1 MGRKVLFLIL
11 YVGKRGILEIW
22 PLRGPRI
29 VAFSTAQNARLLY
42 NTHSMLVQGT
52 RRSSHTN
59 TPSVTL
65 VNPDGQIKYFTV
77 PFHFAL
83 NSESS
88 NRARDVHI
96 IKKLRQIIK
105 EMDNDSPQLKSE
117 IIGILKELQTTE
129 IKIHCIEMMVASK
142 NITPNVLLICIAVLY
157 TSQNMEEPIDQEIS
171 KLNLI
176 CKNVF
181 TLIIFYMFTNGI
193 EISFDEEIY
202 MKSDLFAVENAENIS
217 NDESNEEIENNTNSE
232 IETSFISESELFNL
246 QHLLNL
252 AIATEMKRSHQTKV
266 TFKDEKKTACS
277 EFLLPFDLKSTS
289 DTIIMKENVSNESS
303 LSVSQQI
310 FDSYILTDLDWS
322 NTKSKYIN
330 VKTLSPLVLRKLLLM
345 YWMNLPLREITHQRM
360 QKFGNILYKICDDV
374 GFENVYSGYSETSP
388 WWQSIRDYLVESN
401 CPFRSMVSA
410 QLCRGVAYKIEKQV
424 ENKHNELDDL
434 WERVSKDNA
443 QWGLLIGKLDD
454 ISMLSILLSEKPE
467 ICNALPNL
475 PIELPEINLK
485 FVYTKGKGSI
495 SELTAMWLCIAGIN
509 PSEIINNHQDD
520 CENTE
525 NNDKKTSNLL
535 SIQFECKKEDKMKFI
550 NMSIIDKLTLLR
562 RQFPLSLNGD
572 NLVTNMCWE
581 YSLFWSKNIED
592 LKYLDAA
599 LTCIECI
606 DSITLRCGIATI
618 IWTTHLVPVF
628 ESACKLI
635 SKVGKL
641 PREKLSRQNVGLSD
655 VQLLKFLEF
664 VTKFLDLLLCSS
676 LSAKE
681 NEDTVIRFEDIWEGN
696 SLALIEL
703 AVANSNI
710 NIDIL
715 QIHYQLSAA
724 LYYQCFLGSNFWK
737 HLSHLFDIESQKCMF
752 GPLIKCPDNEFHH
765 QFMESRVMLQRTNFI
780 SRLVQKSVELAKNRD
795 EWIEHLQDLAKM
807 WRVNDDHVR
816 CEHVSIVI
824 CSTHL

>member
-1 MGRKVLFLIL
+1 M
-11 YVGKRGILEIW
+11 YVAKRGILEIW

-42 NTHSMLVQGT
+42 YTHSILVQGT
-52 RRSSHTN
+52 RRSSNINLPT
-59 TPSVTL
+59 VTL
-65 VNPDGQIKYFTV
+65 LSPDGQIKYFTV

-105 EMDNDSPQLKSE
+105 EMDNVSPQTNTE
-117 IIGILKELQTTE
+117 IINILKELQTTE

-142 NITPNVLLICIAVLY
+142 NIIPDILLISIAILY
-157 TSQNMEEPIDQEIS
+157 TAQNAEEPVDQEIS

-176 CKNVF
+176 CKNLF
-181 TLIIFYMFTNGI
+181 TLLLFYTFTNSI
-193 EISFDEEIY
+193 EVSFDDDIY
-202 MKSDLFAVENAENIS
+202 IKSEFFAIESTEDVS
-217 NDESNEEIENNTNSE
+217 NDESNEETENTCNDN
-232 IETSFISESELFNL
+232 IETPFISESELFNL

-252 AIATEMKRSHQTKV
+252 AISTEMKRSHQTKV

-277 EFLLPFDLKSTS
+277 EFLLSFDLKSAS
-289 DTIIMKENVSNESS
+289 DTIVMKENVTNES
-303 LSVSQQI
+303 LLAVSQQI
-310 FDSYILTDLDWS
+310 FDPYILNNLDWS
-322 NTKSKYIN
+322 DVKSKYIN
-330 VKTLSPLVLRKLLLM
+330 AKTVSPLVLRKLLLM

-360 QKFGNILYKICDDV
+360 EKFGKILYTICERV
-374 GFENVYSGYSETSP
+374 GFENVYTGYSETSS
-388 WWQSIRDYLVESN
+388 WWQSIRDYLIESN

-410 QLCRGVAYKIEKQV
+410 QLCRAVACKLEKQV
-424 ENKHNELDDL
+424 ENKHGELDDL
-434 WERVSKDNA
+434 WENVSKDNA

-454 ISMLSILLSEKPE
+454 IAMLSILLSEKPE
-467 ICNALPNL
+467 ICDGLPNL

-509 PSEIINNHQDD
+509 PAKIIDNQTDN
-520 CENTE
+520 ENTE
-525 NNDKKTSNLL
+525 NIDKKTSNLL
-535 SIQFECKKEDKMKFI
+535 SIPFKCEKKDV
-550 NMSIIDKLTLLR
+550 NMSIVDKLNLLR
-562 RQFPLSLNGD
+562 RQFPLSLNGN

-599 LTCIECI
+599 LACIECI
-606 DSITLRCGIATI
+606 DNITLRCGISTI
-618 IWTTHLVPVF
+618 IWTTHLVPIF

-635 SKVGKL
+635 GKVGKL

-681 NEDTVIRFEDIWEGN
+681 NEDTNIRFEDIWDAN

-724 LYYQCFLGSNFWK
+724 LYYQCFLGSNYWK
-737 HLSHLFDIESQKCMF
+737 HASQLFDIESQKCMF

-765 QFMESRVMLQRTNFI
+765 QSMDSRVMLQRTNFI
-780 SRLVQKSVELAKNRD
+780 SRLVQKSVEFSKNRD

-816 CEHVSIVI
+816 CENVSVDIRI
-824 CSTHL
+824 SNNS